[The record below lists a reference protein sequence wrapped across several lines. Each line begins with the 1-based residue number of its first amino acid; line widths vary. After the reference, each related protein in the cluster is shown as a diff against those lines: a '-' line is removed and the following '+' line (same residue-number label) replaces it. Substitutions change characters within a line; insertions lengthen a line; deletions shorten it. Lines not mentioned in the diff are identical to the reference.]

1 MPHNLRYLARCC
13 RIEGDADLE
22 IAGITQDSREVK
34 PGYLFAALKGTQV
47 NGEDFIPEALAR
59 GAVALLVRDDL
70 VLEDVPEGV
79 AIVRSNNPARALAL
93 IAARFYLHQPVTV
106 VAVTGT
112 NGKTSVVEFVRQIW
126 AFMGFRAASMGTLG
140 VFGPDLDDLDTMHTT
155 PDPVKLHAN
164 LARMRK
170 RAISHLAMEASSHG
184 LAQYRLDG
192 VRLTAGGFTSF
203 SRDHLDYHKDMD
215 AYFEAK
221 MRLFEELLH
230 PPAPAVVNVDDDAG
244 ETVAERARARGLL
257 LFDVGL
263 AGKRIEMM
271 ERRIEGF
278 GQQLV
283 LRTPKRE
290 YRIYLPLVGRFQA
303 ENALVAAGLVIAAGG
318 PEEEAILGLERL
330 KPVRGRMELVARTK
344 KGAAVFVDYAHTPE
358 GLRAALEAL
367 RPYAEGRLIVLFGAG
382 GDRDP
387 GKRPQ
392 MGQVAAELAD
402 MVIVTDDNPRHEDP
416 AAIRAQILS
425 ACPGA
430 MEIADRA
437 AAIRQ
442 GMALL
447 EKGDI
452 LLVAG
457 KGHETGQI
465 IGDEV
470 VPFSDHE
477 EIERWIREEWDK

>member
-1 MPHNLRYLARCC
+1 M
-13 RIEGDADLE
+13 
-22 IAGITQDSREVK
+22 
-34 PGYLFAALKGTQV
+34 
-47 NGEDFIPEALAR
+47 
-59 GAVALLVRDDL
+59 
-70 VLEDVPEGV
+70 
-79 AIVRSNNPARALAL
+79 
-93 IAARFYLHQPVTV
+93 
-106 VAVTGT
+106 
-112 NGKTSVVEFVRQIW
+112 
-126 AFMGFRAASMGTLG
+126 
-140 VFGPDLDDLDTMHTT
+140 
-155 PDPVKLHAN
+155 
-164 LARMRK
+164 
-170 RAISHLAMEASSHG
+170 
-184 LAQYRLDG
+184 
-192 VRLTAGGFTSF
+192 
-203 SRDHLDYHKDMD
+203 
-215 AYFEAK
+215 
-221 MRLFEELLH
+221 
-230 PPAPAVVNVDDDAG
+230 
-244 ETVAERARARGLL
+244 
-257 LFDVGL
+257 
-263 AGKRIEMM
+263 
-271 ERRIEGF
+271 
-278 GQQLV
+278 
-283 LRTPKRE
+283 
-290 YRIYLPLVGRFQA
+290 
-303 ENALVAAGLVIAAGG
+303 
-318 PEEEAILGLERL
+318 
-330 KPVRGRMELVARTK
+330 
-344 KGAAVFVDYAHTPE
+344 
-358 GLRAALEAL
+358 EAL

-416 AAIRAQILS
+416 AAIRAQILT